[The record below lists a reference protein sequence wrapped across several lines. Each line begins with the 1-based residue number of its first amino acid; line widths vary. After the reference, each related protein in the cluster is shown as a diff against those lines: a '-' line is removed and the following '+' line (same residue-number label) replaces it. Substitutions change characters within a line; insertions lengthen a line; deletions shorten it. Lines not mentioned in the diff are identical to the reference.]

1 MDTSYNPLLPDH
13 SPSKLPPPVSEISQA
28 ELAKELGKALALSG
42 INPKDR
48 IGMTKPP
55 ISLVPP
61 VALVHCAMAMKNG
74 AVKYGPYN
82 WRGEKVQSMIYL
94 DAALRHILDFIDGEE
109 KASDSGVHHLA
120 HAMAC
125 CAILLDAFE
134 GGFVKDTRPPKGPA
148 PDAIARLTEK
158 AK

>member
-1 MDTSYNPLLPDH
+1 MKESMTSSASPL
-13 SPSKLPPPVSEISQA
+13 STETPSGSE
-28 ELAKELGKALALSG
+28 G

-55 ISLVPP
+55 IALVPP
-61 VALVHCAMAMKNG
+61 VALIHCAMAMKNG

-82 WRGEKVQSMIYL
+82 WRKEKVQSMIYL
-94 DAALRHILDFIDGEE
+94 DAAYRHILDFIDGEE
-109 KASDSGVHHLA
+109 CASDSGVHHLA

-134 GGFVKDTRPPKGPA
+134 GGHVKDNRPPPGQA
-148 PDAIARLTEK
+148 AALIARLTEK
-158 AK
+158 K